1 MYRHE
6 PSLAWPGGQRH
17 RDVHATERPI
27 SRPSMLRSSTHS
39 DYKSLD
45 QHAEVPCDRAQRRV
59 HARNRTRVLR
69 QDQRQRQLHNMAQR
83 TPQACGDDRK
93 PALIYDNGR
102 NNIRSFA
109 ENGVLLL
116 RPYVKEQR
124 QVAASPE
131 E

>member
-1 MYRHE
+1 
-6 PSLAWPGGQRH
+6 
-17 RDVHATERPI
+17 
-27 SRPSMLRSSTHS
+27 MLSGVYMREIARGYSGKTS
-39 DYKSLD
+39 D
-45 QHAEVPCDRAQRRV
+45 
-59 HARNRTRVLR
+59 N
-69 QDQRQRQLHNMAQR
+69 QLHNMAQR
-83 TPQACGDDRK
+83 TAQACGDDRK

-131 E
+131 K